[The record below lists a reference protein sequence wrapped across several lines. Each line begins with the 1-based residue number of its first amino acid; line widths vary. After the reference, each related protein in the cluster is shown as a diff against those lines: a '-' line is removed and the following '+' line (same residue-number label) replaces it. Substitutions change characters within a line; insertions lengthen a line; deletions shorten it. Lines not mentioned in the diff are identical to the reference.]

1 MKKHLLTAA
10 ATAGILF
17 ASFGGIVSA
26 AETTYTVQS
35 GDTLWRISQANHVS
49 VTDLMT
55 WNHLSS
61 NTIYLNQKLLI
72 SPPQTS
78 QPSLITSTYTVK
90 SGDTLYAIARNY
102 NITVTQLK
110 TINGLTTDLI
120 HVGQVLIVSGTSTTA
135 STTPV
140 VTATS
145 VSKSQMIIDEAKKYI
160 GVPYL
165 WGGTTPSGFDCSGY
179 VQYVYA
185 KVGIS
190 IPRTTSTQFSGMKS
204 ISTPAPGDLV
214 FYNTSG
220 SGVSHV
226 GIYLGN
232 NQFIHAGSTG
242 IQISDMTSAY
252 WKPKYLG
259 ARTAF

>member
-35 GDTLWRISQANHVS
+35 GDTLWGISQVNHVS

-72 SPPQTS
+72 SPPSS
-78 QPSLITSTYTVK
+78 QVSSTATTYTVK
-90 SGDTLYAIARNY
+90 SGDTLYAIARND
-102 NITVTQLK
+102 NMTVTQLK
-110 TINGLTTDLI
+110 TLNGLTTDVI
-120 HVGQVLIVSGTSTTA
+120 QVGQVLKVAGTAAPS
-135 STTPV
+135 TPV

-145 VSKSQMIIDEAKKYI
+145 ISKSQMIIDEAKKYI

-165 WGGTTPSGFDCSGY
+165 WGGTTPAGFDCSGY

-226 GIYLGN
+226 GIFLGN

-242 IQISDMTSAY
+242 ITISDMTSTY